1 MGDIG
6 EGVLGAER
14 GIGTVFDFE
23 DGGGL
28 EDLDGVPLVARD
40 VDAVVAGGGV
50 EEVALGGTARLIA
63 EDDVHAAAQEDVGLG
78 GGVMAVDGEDRA
90 REEDVDEAL
99 GFGIKALVEVEV
111 HAQPR
116 RLCGLGGDGV
126 EEFVVDV
133 HACNALDLRY
143 SACR

>member
-23 DGGGL
+23 DGGWL

-90 REEDVDEAL
+90 GEEDVDEAL
-99 GFGIKALVEVEV
+99 GFGIKDFPNAYNLYRNEITLPLYTRLTDEQVEYILTNFTEI
-111 HAQPR
+111 
-116 RLCGLGGDGV
+116 
-126 EEFVVDV
+126 
-133 HACNALDLRY
+133 LRTL
-143 SACR
+143 

>member
-14 GIGTVFDFE
+14 SIGTVFDFE
-23 DGGGL
+23 DGGWL

-90 REEDVDEAL
+90 GEEDVDEAL
-99 GFGIKALVEVEV
+99 GFGIKDFPNAYNLYRNEITLPLYTRLTDEQVEYILTNFTEI
-111 HAQPR
+111 
-116 RLCGLGGDGV
+116 
-126 EEFVVDV
+126 
-133 HACNALDLRY
+133 LRTL
-143 SACR
+143 

>member
-90 REEDVDEAL
+90 GEEDVDEAL
-99 GFGIKALVEVEV
+99 GFGIKDFPNAYNLYRNEITLPLYTRLTDEQVEYILTNFTEI
-111 HAQPR
+111 
-116 RLCGLGGDGV
+116 
-126 EEFVVDV
+126 
-133 HACNALDLRY
+133 LRTL
-143 SACR
+143 